1 MTHIRNFTETDSQK
15 FINML
20 MQLDNETRYMMYEP
34 GERKITTSQLNSK
47 FMQPSNKLLTLLID
61 DLDNSCIGG
70 FLSAERGGHRKIQH
84 SAYVVI
90 GMLKQYRHKG
100 FGTKMFKML
109 DEWALSNEIT
119 RLELTVAAENINAV
133 NLYTKMGF
141 IKEGIKKNSLI
152 IDGKYMDEF
161 YMSKI
166 LL

>member
-1 MTHIRNFTETDSQK
+1 
-15 FINML
+15 
-20 MQLDNETRYMMYEP
+20 
-34 GERKITTSQLNSK
+34 
-47 FMQPSNKLLTLLID
+47 
-61 DLDNSCIGG
+61 
-70 FLSAERGGHRKIQH
+70 
-84 SAYVVI
+84 
-90 GMLKQYRHKG
+90 
-100 FGTKMFKML
+100 MFKML